1 MLLADQLLKQSK
13 YFSLL
18 DITLNY
24 TVNIA
29 HWKYPIPGH
38 LIFPQNCSGTLP
50 SGPPPSKTLPKQQL
64 FPMCPSILLTYCH
77 SYYPKSRNC
86 SYHLW
91 TESYQIVRAA
101 KHAKLLFACSAWS
114 WVLPLEQSVCSL
126 ACSIP
131 SQLPVPS
138 LKQLNFK
145 LLNHGHW
152 KTNPNTLSKGMPRQP
167 CLANNKPWWRRTCL
181 VWVTA

>member
-1 MLLADQLLKQSK
+1 
-13 YFSLL
+13 
-18 DITLNY
+18 
-24 TVNIA
+24 
-29 HWKYPIPGH
+29 
-38 LIFPQNCSGTLP
+38 
-50 SGPPPSKTLPKQQL
+50 
-64 FPMCPSILLTYCH
+64 MCPSILLTSCH
-77 SYYPKSRNC
+77 NYYPISRNC

-91 TESYQIVRAA
+91 TESYQMVRAA

-114 WVLPLEQSVCSL
+114 WVQPLQQSVCSL

-131 SQLPVPS
+131 SQLSVPS
-138 LKQLNFK
+138 LKELNFK

-181 VWVTA
+181 VWVTAWRVEWPTSAQQAGTHWDRDKGTTQWLSGSITKRLHSSDGSDLSGRTQKRGMAYM